1 MEHTYTRLA
10 RRRVAEINEENFS
23 SEFAHDLG
31 EHTEE
36 LEELLKEFD
45 RPFSEGL
52 TRLLKRA
59 AYEGD
64 PDNLG
69 EKRKFILAKI
79 KAMGVSVDDA
89 LRKTISNW
97 LGISGIPQVN
107 DTTRDRIYLLCFA
120 LSLSADDVDWFFNH
134 VFFQRSFNCHRLE
147 GAVYYYCFLNH
158 YPYCHAQQLIMEIQA
173 FLEMEAP
180 VSENVLYTRE
190 IQQQLEQYAT
200 DEEVKGYFRRNAWAF
215 RGDHNNQRAKEN
227 ICRLLGEIRGKKAD
241 KEIAVRLKEVY
252 KREEGN
258 CEDEEKGRKK
268 GKKGKV
274 PKYVDAAEI
283 ESCGLVVQ
291 EILCLHKPGE
301 LLDFLTEDNDITSI
315 PVMLKCIYGRIGSED
330 PINISDIRL
339 PSKGRRHFPYT
350 ELLDMLIKGIDAS
363 KNYDAIRKLLILLKF
378 YQFWCIHD
386 KLHPFRLP
394 ADSEIRYE
402 TYLYETNNL
411 LMECGYNSLFEGN
424 CYDALFMLC
433 SGSAAPLETL
443 RNFLASE

>member
-23 SEFAHDLG
+23 SDFAHDLG

-134 VFFQRSFNCHRLE
+134 VFFQRSFNCHL
-147 GAVYYYCFLNH
+147 YC
-158 YPYCHAQQLIMEIQA
+158 C
-173 FLEMEAP
+173 
-180 VSENVLYTRE
+180 
-190 IQQQLEQYAT
+190 
-200 DEEVKGYFRRNAWAF
+200 
-215 RGDHNNQRAKEN
+215 
-227 ICRLLGEIRGKKAD
+227 
-241 KEIAVRLKEVY
+241 
-252 KREEGN
+252 
-258 CEDEEKGRKK
+258 
-268 GKKGKV
+268 
-274 PKYVDAAEI
+274 
-283 ESCGLVVQ
+283 
-291 EILCLHKPGE
+291 
-301 LLDFLTEDNDITSI
+301 SI
-315 PVMLKCIYGRIGSED
+315 
-330 PINISDIRL
+330 
-339 PSKGRRHFPYT
+339 
-350 ELLDMLIKGIDAS
+350 AS
-363 KNYDAIRKLLILLKF
+363 K
-378 YQFWCIHD
+378 
-386 KLHPFRLP
+386 
-394 ADSEIRYE
+394 
-402 TYLYETNNL
+402 
-411 LMECGYNSLFEGN
+411 
-424 CYDALFMLC
+424 
-433 SGSAAPLETL
+433 
-443 RNFLASE
+443 